1 MRIASALFPLLLA
14 ASLFAQNQPPAAQPQ
29 TVFTQER
36 IEIILRGSDPEGR
49 DLRFAILE
57 PPRAGEVSA
66 PEPIVPAEETDP
78 RTGDPVQPPITS
90 ARVLYTPH
98 DLVPDQF
105 AFAVADPEGAT
116 GVAVVTINPGDEP
129 PPEPATEVDAHDR
142 SVEVYKNTLATLNL
156 TGAAPEGVSLTFEL
170 LSYPRHGEISD
181 LVPGREEP
189 RRSASLTYLP
199 SPDYLGEDGFEF
211 IACGGGQCDRAV
223 YRINVVERPVEAPRL
238 VTDLTAKAFLDR
250 PATIALDQHD
260 NRRPQRG
267 ETIVLRALVTG
278 TVGDRDG
285 DGRGDSANGE
295 LSRMRAGV
303 NLEEGTARMQL
314 EWPLDRLLERR
325 PEIVSAEV
333 RLTTYREREEGLV
346 TMFHALNG
354 GDGELQPR
362 DFESEGERVRGAV
375 MPMPSLDEMPVGERG
390 TFTFGVLGELQD
402 ALAREVRVLA
412 VQGRAANENQRER
425 LAGLDVFT
433 NREPELEPLLVI
445 ETSTR
450 PKPLT
455 YTITA
460 LPEAG
465 VLKDSAGV
473 EIREVPYTLPDA
485 VLTYVPKI
493 PGTFVVWF
501 EATDGFLRDIARLDI
516 SVLRGSCAENAAFC
530 NNGR

>member
-1 MRIASALFPLLLA
+1 MRIASALFSLLLA
-14 ASLFAQNQPPAAQPQ
+14 ASLFAQNQPPGAQPQ
-29 TVFTQER
+29 TVFTRER
-36 IEIILRGSDPEGR
+36 AEIILRGSDPEGGN
-49 DLRFAILE
+49 LRFSIVE
-57 PPRAGEVSA
+57 PPRAGEVSE

-78 RTGDPVQPPITS
+78 RTGEPVKPPITS

-105 AFAVADPEGAT
+105 TFAVEDAEGAT

-142 SVEVYKNTLATLNL
+142 TASVYKNTLTTLNL

-170 LSYPRHGEISD
+170 LSYPRYGEISD
-181 LVPGREEP
+181 LLPGSEEP

-199 SPDYLGEDGFEF
+199 THDFLGEDGFEF
-211 IACGGGQCDRAV
+211 VACGGGQCDRAV
-223 YRINVVERPVEAPRL
+223 YRINVVERPVEEPRL
-238 VTDLTAKAFLDR
+238 VTDLTAKAFLGR
-250 PATIALDQHD
+250 PETIALDQHD
-260 NRRPQRG
+260 HRRPARG
-267 ETIVLRALVTG
+267 ESIVLRALVTG
-278 TVGDRDG
+278 NVGDRDG

-295 LSRMRAGV
+295 LSRIRAGV

-325 PEIVSAEV
+325 PEIVNAEV
-333 RLTTYREREEGLV
+333 RLTTYRETEEGLV
-346 TMFHALNG
+346 TMFHAVE
-354 GDGELQPR
+354 GDGELVPR
-362 DFESEGERVRGAV
+362 DFESEGERVRGAA

-390 TFTFGVLGELQD
+390 TFTFNVLGELQD
-402 ALAREVRVLA
+402 ALTRELRVLA
-412 VQGRAANENQRER
+412 VQGRAANEKQRER
-425 LAGLDVFT
+425 LAGLAVFT
-433 NREPELEPLLVI
+433 SHEPELEPLLVI
-445 ETSTR
+445 ETSQR

-465 VLKDSAGV
+465 VLKDSAGM

-485 VLTYVPKI
+485 TLTYVPKI
-493 PGTFVVWF
+493 PGTYVVWF
-501 EATDGFLRDIARLDI
+501 QATDGFAIDIARLDI
-516 SVLRGSCAENAAFC
+516 SVLRGSCAENAAYC